1 MADRLTL
8 TRAFESA
15 GMASGVAERVA
26 TEIYDAIHENVAT
39 KGDINGLRAELKA
52 EINALR
58 SAMNALRA
66 ELKADIDAL
75 RGEMKADSDALR
87 AEMTVLRAEM
97 REIEQRIVIR
107 LGAGAVVLAGLLF
120 TALHY
125 WPPHGR
131 THRISARAPKAG
143 GGGPPN

>member
-39 KGDINGLRAELKA
+39 KAD
-52 EINALR
+52 INALR
-58 SAMNALRA
+58 AEMNALRA
-66 ELKADIDAL
+66 EMKADINA
-75 RGEMKADSDALR
+75 
-87 AEMTVLRAEM
+87 LRAEM

-107 LGAGAVVLAGLLF
+107 LGAGAVVLTGLLF

-125 WPPHGR
+125 WPPHG
-131 THRISARAPKAG
+131 
-143 GGGPPN
+143 

>member
-15 GMASGVAERVA
+15 GMASDTAERVA

-39 KGDINGLRAELKA
+39 KADINA
-52 EINALR
+52 
-58 SAMNALRA
+58 
-66 ELKADIDAL
+66 
-75 RGEMKADSDALR
+75 
-87 AEMTVLRAEM
+87 LRAEM

-107 LGAGAVVLAGLLF
+107 LGAGAVVIAGLLF

-125 WPPHGR
+125 WPPH
-131 THRISARAPKAG
+131 S
-143 GGGPPN
+143 